1 MESSPSLLSAG
12 LAVLSALLYL
22 VAVWRQV
29 LNLEAG
35 AEHQRQQI
43 AMVGAAALAAHAVA
57 VAATPCG
64 AVETTLREKINIS
77 GSNQAF

>member
-43 AMVGAAALAAHAVA
+43 ALVGAAALH
-57 VAATPCG
+57 PCAG
-64 AVETTLREKINIS
+64 GVSPNS
-77 GSNQAF
+77 GGGPVWDSIGWPP

>member
-22 VAVWRQV
+22 AAVWRQV

-43 AMVGAAALAAHAVA
+43 ALHPFDEMFLV
-57 VAATPCG
+57 
-64 AVETTLREKINIS
+64 TTEASAKA
-77 GSNQAF
+77 NQGPS